1 MAQQRDD
8 NSLMMV
14 GVIIASLAAISTCSA
29 FSTQQQQFI
38 TLHTSYAN
46 MASRR
51 IHLHDLTMVNKDD
64 IVVDDDDDG
73 WGDSSSSSVE
83 SSSSSALSDKI
94 SQNKELA
101 RLQEGR
107 LKKSKYSPSTSNNNG
122 SGSGE
127 RDLFI
132 PVVTLISVI
141 GFTSL
146 YGYEM
151 LRLYARGELYLPWE
165 Q

>member
-1 MAQQRDD
+1 
-8 NSLMMV
+8 MM

-46 MASRR
+46 MASRSWRGRR
-51 IHLHDLTMVNKDD
+51 IHLYDLTMVNKDD

-83 SSSSSALSDKI
+83 SLSSSALSDKI

-107 LKKSKYSPSTSNNNG
+107 QSKYSPSTSNNNG

>member
-1 MAQQRDD
+1 MAQQAMITH
-8 NSLMMV
+8 LMMM
-14 GVIIASLAAISTCSA
+14 GVIASLAAIFSTCSA

-38 TLHTSYAN
+38 TLHTAN

-51 IHLHDLTMVNKDD
+51 IYLHDLTMVNKDD
-64 IVVDDDDDG
+64 IVDNDDDG

-83 SSSSSALSDKI
+83 SLSSSALSDKI

-107 LKKSKYSPSTSNNNG
+107 QNKSKYSPSTSNNNG

-141 GFTSL
+141 GFSSL